1 MSLSRAA
8 IKASPAPDLWSQIN
22 PDENCPTCD
31 QPIPHARFEEIKETI
46 RGRQAEQTTHIAA
59 RLQEQFSREK
69 AEALEEASRKAA
81 TTLAAAV
88 DSTRAEE
95 RLAADAAAT
104 KKLADVERANKET
117 QAELQTRINQAESA
131 KIAAEQSGH
140 VLRAELNQT
149 QSDHVAAI
157 QKVKEEAEANAVTIR
172 ADAVKEA
179 ETAVQE
185 KIAGMERLRQEVEA
199 ALQVRIAEL

>member
-8 IKASPAPDLWSQIN
+8 IKASPAPDLWSHIN

-69 AEALEEASRKAA
+69 AEALEEASCKAA

-88 DSTRAEE
+88 DSTRVEE
-95 RLAADAAAT
+95 RLAAEAAAT

-149 QSDHVAAI
+149 RSDHVAAI

-172 ADAVKEA
+172 AHAVKDA
-179 ETAVQE
+179 E
-185 KIAGMERLRQEVEA
+185 
-199 ALQVRIAEL
+199 